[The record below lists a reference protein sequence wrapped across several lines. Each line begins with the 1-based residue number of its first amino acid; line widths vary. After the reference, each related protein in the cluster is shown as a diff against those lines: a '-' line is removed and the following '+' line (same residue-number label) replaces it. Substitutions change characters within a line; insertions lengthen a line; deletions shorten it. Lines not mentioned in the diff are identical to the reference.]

1 MYFIEVPR
9 VLVAPQYLT
18 VTNNESDVRFFC
30 TAVLQHNYTWTHT
43 SLTGHN
49 KIITENGIK
58 YFIIQQN
65 MTTEEIIITDV
76 SYEDHGTYTCSVANH
91 VGSNM
96 DSGTLSIFG

>member
-1 MYFIEVPR
+1 M
-9 VLVAPQYLT
+9 LVIPQYLT
-18 VTNNESDVRFFC
+18 VTNNESSVSFFC
-30 TAVLQHNYTWTHT
+30 TAVRQHNYTWTYT

-65 MTTEEIIITDV
+65 IKTEKLIITNV
-76 SYEDHGTYTCSVANH
+76 SYEDLGTYTCSVANR

-96 DSGTLSIFG
+96 DTGTLSIFG